1 VRRFLFDDDPRFRL
15 LLRMFGVDP
24 GHASVDVGG
33 RRVDIRFGPWH
44 LSTGRSNIAQAT
56 VTGPYRW
63 WRAIGVRMSL
73 ADRGLTFGTSTRGG
87 VCLQLYQRQAL
98 RFRDRP
104 TRFRPPA
111 ITVTVAD
118 RAGLVADLAGGPRD
132 RPQV

>member
-1 VRRFLFDDDPRFRL
+1 
-15 LLRMFGVDP
+15 MFGVDT

-33 RRVDIRFGPWH
+33 HQIDIRFGPWQ
-44 LSTGRSNIAQAT
+44 LSTGRSNIAEAT

-63 WRAIGVRMSL
+63 WRAIGVRLSL

-87 VCLQLYQRQAL
+87 VCLQLYQRQVL

-111 ITVTVAD
+111 ITVTVTD
-118 RAGLVADLAGGPRD
+118 RAGLVAVLTGPRD

>member
-1 VRRFLFDDDPRFRL
+1 VVRRFLFDDDPRFRL
-15 LLRMFGVDP
+15 LLRMFGVEA
-24 GHASVDVGG
+24 GHASVDVDGHQ
-33 RRVDIRFGPWH
+33 VEIRFGPWQ
-44 LSTGRSNIAQAT
+44 LSTGRSNIAEAT

-87 VCLQLYQRQAL
+87 VCLQLYQRQVL

-104 TRFRPPA
+104 TRFRPPS
-111 ITVTVAD
+111 ITVTVTD
-118 RAGLVADLAGGPRD
+118 RAALVADLTGPRD